1 VAAEDT
7 EAVDSVEE
15 EVSEDEE
22 AHEEDIALR
31 DTEEV
36 FVDGVVGLAVEVEA
50 EEEVF
55 AVDVVEEEE
64 ELLGLYNAGPK
75 TPTLSLLM
83 P

>member
-1 VAAEDT
+1 MAAEDT